1 MTSNTGSPTLV
12 TLENVGLTY
21 RPLRIDRSIFRPSTL
36 RHARHGIHALQD
48 ITMNLRRGDRIGVI
62 GANGAGKTTLLRVA
76 AGIFSPTT
84 GIARVSP
91 DTQSLIDAGF
101 GLSPLLSGRENARTL
116 GILRG
121 LQGDALERY
130 IVDVGVDSGLGDFFD
145 RAVSTYSTGMS
156 TRVIFSICTLV
167 PPKVL
172 ILDELLSAGDASF
185 MEKARLR
192 FRRFMSEA
200 SAILLASHSLGTVID
215 VCESAIWLEGGRI
228 VEFGDASQV
237 CANYNRRATNISS

>member
-1 MTSNTGSPTLV
+1 MTSNTARPSLV
-12 TLENVGLTY
+12 ALENVGFAY
-21 RPLRIDRSIFRPSTL
+21 RPLRTDRSIFRPSTL
-36 RHARHGIHALQD
+36 RHARHSIEALRNID
-48 ITMNLRRGDRIGVI
+48 MKLRQGDRIGVI

-76 AGIFSPTT
+76 AGIFLPTT

-91 DTQSLIDAGF
+91 ETQSLIDAGF
-101 GLSPLLSGRENARTL
+101 GLSPALSGRENAQTL

-121 LQGDALERY
+121 LQGDALRRY
-130 IVDVGVDSGLGDFFD
+130 IEDVGFDSGLGDFFD
-145 RAVSTYSTGMS
+145 RAVTTYSTGMS
-156 TRVIFSICTLV
+156 TRLVFSICTLV

-192 FRRFMSEA
+192 FRRFMTDA
-200 SAILLASHSLGTVID
+200 SAILLASHSLDTVID
-215 VCESAIWLEGGRI
+215 TCEKAIWLDGGRI

-237 CANYNRRATNISS
+237 CRNYSRRAANINV